1 MLASL
6 REPRSGAVSRTG
18 DQPAVS
24 QGTFLF
30 TAPDKHARC
39 SQPYDGPVEGEAGLG
54 NAELTVEF
62 SESELP
68 AQLVPELQLDILAGE
83 LRIVLSRLIRRL
95 RNEHRFPLT
104 QAAVLGVLERDG
116 PRSIGELAT
125 QESVRPQSMSQTICE
140 LETEGLIKRRPD
152 PSDGRRTQI
161 ALTAFG
167 HVALEADR
175 AAREGWLAR
184 KIAGFTPEEQQILR
198 DAVDL
203 LNRVA
208 DAG

>member
-1 MLASL
+1 VKSEADLSNRGLAV
-6 REPRSGAVSRTG
+6 AV
-18 DQPAVS
+18 A
-24 QGTFLF
+24 
-30 TAPDKHARC
+30 
-39 SQPYDGPVEGEAGLG
+39 
-54 NAELTVEF
+54 
-62 SESELP
+62 
-68 AQLVPELQLDILAGE
+68 PELGLDLLSGE
-83 LRIVLSRLIRRL
+83 LRIVLGRLMRRL

-125 QESVRPQSMSQTICE
+125 LQSVRPQSMSQTICE
-140 LETEGLIKRRPD
+140 LEAEGLIKRRSD

-167 HVALEADR
+167 HLALEADR

-184 KIAGFTPEEQQILR
+184 KIASFTPQELQTLR

-203 LNRVA
+203 LNRLA